1 MPAKQRIIGIADLAA
16 SADPDEQMVAYS
28 LGSCIGVAL
37 YDPVAKVGGLLHFM
51 LPDSRMDRKRAEARP
66 GLFADSGIPTLLKT
80 AAKLGLEP
88 KRSRIL
94 AVGGAQVLDAPPSL
108 RVGERNFEVLR
119 KILEDLSLSLDT
131 ADVGGTQ
138 NRTLFLEVG
147 SGKAGVRAAGGEVK
161 YL

>member
-16 SADPDEQMVAYS
+16 SADPDEQLVAYS

-51 LPDSRMDRKRAEARP
+51 LPDSRMDRKRAETRP
-66 GLFADSGIPTLLKT
+66 ALFADSGIPLLLRT
-80 AAKLGLEP
+80 AASLGLEA
-88 KRSRIL
+88 KRARIL
-94 AVGGAQVLDAPPSL
+94 AVGGAQVLNAPPSL

-119 KILEDLSLSLDT
+119 KILDELSLSLDT
-131 ADVGGTQ
+131 AEVGGTV
-138 NRTLFLEVG
+138 NRTLILEVG
-147 SGKAGVRAAGGEVK
+147 SGKAGVRTPKGETK

>member
-16 SADPDEQMVAYS
+16 SSDGEEQLVACS
-28 LGSCIGVAL
+28 LGSCIGVAI
-37 YDPVAKVGGLLHFM
+37 YDPVSKVGGLLHFM

-66 GLFADSGIPTLLKT
+66 GLFADSGIPVLLKT
-80 AAKLGLEP
+80 AAVLGLEP

-119 KILEDLSLSLDT
+119 KILEGLSLSLDT
-131 ADVGGTQ
+131 AEVGGTQ
-138 NRTLFLEVG
+138 NRTLFLEIG
-147 SGKAGVRAAGGEVK
+147 SGKAGVRTAGGEVR